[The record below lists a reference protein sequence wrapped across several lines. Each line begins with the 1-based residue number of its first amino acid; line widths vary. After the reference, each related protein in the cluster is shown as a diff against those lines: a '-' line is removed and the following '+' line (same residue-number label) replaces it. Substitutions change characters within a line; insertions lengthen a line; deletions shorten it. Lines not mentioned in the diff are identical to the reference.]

1 MRSRLMDEA
10 ARLGLVALV
19 VLAVLPVYFDHI
31 GEIQNE
37 MREAR
42 AFAEEF
48 RRSYPSLLEAKLRRE
63 RLEEAS

>member
-1 MRSRLMDEA
+1 
-10 ARLGLVALV
+10 
-19 VLAVLPVYFDHI
+19 
-31 GEIQNE
+31 